1 MKASKVRKKLLAG
14 ILCVSMLLHTV
25 SVNVNADE
33 ADEIIRETQSV
44 EVLAEEP
51 QVQETKEP
59 KNEAQESG
67 AQSVEAEETGI
78 QETDAGTQ
86 EIAEE
91 TVDGENVTTIETET
105 AKTEVAE
112 TQEILETPAP
122 EESETEAPEI
132 KASETEEV
140 SETELASEIDNLEE
154 TSGTNTESASEL
166 ESGSEEIEEDVDMS
180 VEFPD
185 EVFRGKVFE
194 LLKVSHDSV
203 VTKKMLGGLRTLD
216 YPRTSVSEP
225 VIKNIK
231 GMELLTGLTEID
243 LSYHEISDAR
253 SIDWSSL
260 SELTSINLN
269 GNDIATAPN
278 FYQNNKLRELQVKEN
293 LMDATQLRNLQSSGV
308 PNQDVKL
315 ADDTLFS
322 QRAEGFHA
330 KVETSYYKVSSGV
343 PVTVMVG
350 GYKSK
355 LPYRISFKLD
365 GQDANFAH
373 KTISGKTYENIYW
386 IEKTGLSVG
395 EHSVTIML
403 EQNGETLGELTRSF
417 QVVEQDIYPGKSS
430 YRYSTN
436 SGDDVIDLYYT
447 YSTTNTVDHITLTDE
462 NGKEFTYPNVSFRT
476 SYESKDYRYQ
486 DIEGNY
492 GLYMMPDYMNHTSFS
507 MKDCIQVLP
516 RGTYD
521 INVFL
526 KDGQTYC
533 LEDLVRVT
541 GGSVSDDWSCVVSKD
556 EIYWNDNERNTT
568 ELSIINADEN
578 QTAKFELEGYSLS
591 NAPVKVELKDTEP
604 NKAVI
609 TASEGTDP
617 NATDLSVTVKI
628 TVGSSVQRKEIKIRK
643 RTYVDE
649 FYVNGLKY
657 DPKEIDKYVVELS
670 GVDKSIDIK
679 VTIGPEDAWEIT
691 EEFSVESLDPKVFVV
706 ERQTPFEKENEE
718 GVKEKGILISI
729 KSVGTGEAQ
738 LKVIYKDQESPK
750 DGHDI
755 RCTVKV
761 GESNFSDLEKETLL
775 KKVGTVYCITNVHG
789 TRLGD
794 LALPDGWEWV
804 EPDTV
809 VTVPN
814 DDPSKVQGYSAR
826 YSQKS
831 YVPFTMPVPV
841 AVTQITGV
849 KVSGP
854 IELTS
859 GKEGDYSVSLT
870 YRGYFVESNKAF
882 VEAVDKAVSFDWTAD
897 NIFVLDNRK
906 GRNIKVQAAKVS
918 DITAGVITANV
929 TVGEEVL
936 SEEYDVIV
944 IPEHITQIKIT
955 PTTDKIQY
963 PINYKYS
970 EEENAVYV
978 DEASVSSQ
986 AYRIKFVL
994 SASMD
999 DKEVEVQQ
1007 GTFKWT
1013 INDPALGEIK
1023 EASDGTVQLYI
1034 KKSGTIILRATA
1046 NDAGEKYA
1054 EIAVEVRDFSP
1065 ILETNTI
1072 VLSKYALDGTE
1083 LPIHAVEGNEIV
1095 SIRVNNE
1102 NFKITRVD
1110 GKYIMSIVNKDS
1122 YTKNTTVNA
1131 QLTVRTQMG
1140 NPITWDVKLVVD
1152 TTKPKVRFVQK
1163 TAPNIFYADT
1173 IAQYVV
1179 NSDYDIASITNSADR
1194 AVGFSVESYD
1204 KETGI
1209 LTVKAKGLDKSTVN
1223 GFQSK
1228 NSEYTNLPLLI
1239 KYNEYGTHTETL
1251 KITARAKKP
1260 TLKVQE
1266 LAVLSAAQT
1275 METYLVDTK
1284 TKKKVPLSETSKVTS
1299 LTPSV
1304 TAEQYGTNIKIGYS
1318 GGKSVSYKLSVSDE
1332 NWTQD
1337 LNLSGKVSVVKAL
1350 FTQLDTKKV
1359 SLNMAHNIKDNG
1371 SVSVDVSVKN
1381 NSSIGV
1387 ETVRCDAANAKGKE
1401 LVDSGYLKLSYDA
1414 AKGTL
1419 EIGLDENRPSGI
1431 RAGNYNFKV
1440 YATISGGT
1448 ELKPATL
1455 GITLMDA
1462 SKSPDVKL
1470 SGKGQINLVDRK
1482 NTSVLY
1488 TIKLSNMT
1496 STVKSVKTMGNNA
1509 ELFDASLTDDGKVEI
1524 KAAEGVSMGTT
1535 TYVLDLVFGFKN
1547 NTAVPASVRIKPV
1560 NKMPKMT
1567 ASIKAGTIYKAS
1579 NNEVNWRVYNSASF
1593 GEISDIVLPESKANQ
1608 NFTIKKT
1615 GKNRITLK
1623 LTDEAKRTIKPG
1635 KYGVTYQV
1643 KLKDMASNA
1652 KPVTMKISI
1661 TVK

>member
-33 ADEIIRETQSV
+33 ADEITRETQSV

-78 QETDAGTQ
+78 QETDAGTH

-91 TVDGENVTTIETET
+91 TVDGENVTTLETET

-122 EESETEAPEI
+122 EELETEAPEI
-132 KASETEEV
+132 KESETEEV

-154 TSGTNTESASEL
+154 TSGTNTKSASET

-308 PNQDVKL
+308 PNQAVKL

-403 EQNGETLGELTRSF
+403 EQNGETLGDLTRTF

-462 NGKEFTYPNVSFRT
+462 NRKEFTYPNVSFRT

-568 ELSIINADEN
+568 ELSIVNADEN
-578 QTAKFELEGYSLS
+578 QTAKFELEGYNPS
-591 NAPVKVELKDTEP
+591 NAPVKVELKDTER

-609 TASEGTDP
+609 TASEGGAEDF
-617 NATDLSVTVKI
+617 SVTVKI
-628 TVGSSVQRKEIKIRK
+628 TIGSSVQRKEIKISK
-643 RTYVDE
+643 RTYVNE
-649 FYVNGLKY
+649 FKI
-657 DPKEIDKYVVELS
+657 DPTEIEID
-670 GVDKSIDIK
+670 GVDKSSDIK
-679 VTIGPEDAWEIT
+679 VTIGPKEAWKIT
-691 EEFSVESLDPKVFVV
+691 EEFVVESSDPKVFVV
-706 ERQTPFEKENEE
+706 ERQTAFENED
-718 GVKEKGILISI
+718 EKGLLISI
-729 KSVGTGEAQ
+729 KSVGTGEAW
-738 LKVIYKDQESPK
+738 LNVSYKDQENEHSAS
-750 DGHDI
+750 
-755 RCTVKV
+755 CAVKV

-809 VTVPN
+809 VTLPN
-814 DDPSKVQGYSAR
+814 DNPAQVQGYSAR
-826 YSQKS
+826 YTQKS

-859 GKEGDYSVSLT
+859 GKEGEYSVSLT

-882 VEAVDKAVSFDWTAD
+882 VEAVDKAVSFDWSAD
-897 NIFVLDNRK
+897 NIFTLNNRQ
-906 GRNIKVQAAKVS
+906 GRSITAQAAKVS
-918 DITAGVITANV
+918 DITAGAITASV
-929 TVGEEVL
+929 TVGEEIL
-936 SEEYDVIV
+936 SEAYDVIV

-955 PTTDKIQY
+955 PTTDRIQY
-963 PINYKYS
+963 AVNYKYD
-970 EEENAVYV
+970 ENEKAVYV
-978 DEASVSSQ
+978 DEASVSAQ

-999 DKEVEVQQ
+999 DKEVEVKQ

-1034 KKSGTIILRATA
+1034 KKGGTIILRATA

-1065 ILETNTI
+1065 ILETSTI
-1072 VLSKYALDGTE
+1072 VLSKYALDGTQ
-1083 LPIHAVEGNEIV
+1083 LPVYAVEGNEIV

-1152 TTKPKVRFVQK
+1152 TTKPKVKFVQK

-1179 NSDYDIASITNSADR
+1179 NSDYDIASITNSGDR

-1350 FTQLDTKKV
+1350 FTQLDAKKI
-1359 SLNMAHNIKDNG
+1359 SLNMAHNIKNNG
-1371 SVSVDVSVKN
+1371 SVSVEVSVKN
-1381 NSSIGV
+1381 NSSIAI
-1387 ETVRCDAANAKGKE
+1387 ETVRCDAANVKGKQ
-1401 LVDSGYLKLSYDA
+1401 LIDSGYLNLSYDA
-1414 AKGTL
+1414 EKGTL
-1419 EIGLDENRPSGI
+1419 EVGLNENRPSGI

-1440 YATISGGT
+1440 YATVSGGT

-1455 GITLMDA
+1455 GITLTDA

-1509 ELFDASLTDDGKVEI
+1509 GLFDAQLTDDGKVEI
-1524 KAAEGVSMGTT
+1524 KAVEGVSMGTT
-1535 TYVLDLVFGFKN
+1535 AYVLDLVFGFKN
-1547 NTAVPASVRIKPV
+1547 NTAVPASVKIKPV

-1567 ASIKAGTIYKAS
+1567 ASVNAGTIYKAS
-1579 NNEVNWRVYNSASF
+1579 NNEVKWRVYNSGSF
-1593 GEISDIVLPESKANQ
+1593 GEISDIVLPENKVNQ
-1608 NFTIKKT
+1608 NFTMKKS
-1615 GKNRITLK
+1615 GKNLVTLK

-1635 KYGVTYQV
+1635 KYNVTYHV
-1643 KLKDMASNA
+1643 KFKDMASNA
-1652 KPVTMKISI
+1652 KPVTMKITI